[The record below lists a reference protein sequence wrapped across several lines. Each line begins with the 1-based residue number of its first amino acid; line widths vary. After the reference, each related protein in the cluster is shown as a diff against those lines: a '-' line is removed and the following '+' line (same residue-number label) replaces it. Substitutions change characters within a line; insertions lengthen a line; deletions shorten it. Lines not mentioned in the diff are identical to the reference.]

1 MQQGFNIQNSANS
14 VVITIEKS
22 SVNSKFLEEI
32 SERLRLEVLAQQVD
46 FDENVVQ
53 TGEEIK
59 QNWWKKNG
67 ETFLKGVRR

>member
-22 SVNSKFLEEI
+22 SVNAKFLEEI
-32 SERLRLEVLAQQVD
+32 SERLRVEVLAQQVD
-46 FDENVVQ
+46 FDESIEK

-67 ETFLKGVRR
+67 ENFLKGVRR